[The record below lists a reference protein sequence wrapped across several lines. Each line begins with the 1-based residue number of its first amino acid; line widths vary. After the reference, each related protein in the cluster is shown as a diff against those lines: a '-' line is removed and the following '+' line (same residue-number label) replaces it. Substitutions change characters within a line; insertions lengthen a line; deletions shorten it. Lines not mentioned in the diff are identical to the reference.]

1 MKLFLSDV
9 KNDSRLFIG
18 DLDSYTIIENGFV
31 KEQLN
36 FKIKLGL
43 LLYDKILLPA
53 AYFWQSKPMASLLPE
68 IENLIISQ
76 NILPV
81 IRNCDDT
88 SDIMEYFL
96 RREIETSSLKNTNI
110 FNIPSLASEIAT
122 KENLCDVK
130 HICNLNIA
138 LHLDKQSVKEK
149 FIDLWLKDLA
159 YTYDIN
165 SIKFILLQSNLTR
178 NDLENIIR
186 NLEQQVNIDN
196 FSRASLVNT
205 VFLLNVSQFVKNR
218 LLNRISWLYLNANA
232 DVSNSDFYVTGNLYQ
247 GMVQKANLDFYL
259 STLNVF
265 GIDNVLI
272 NNLSNIELLRI
283 RESIEYKF
291 FIQNYFKLIDN
302 IVFEQNNILEL
313 IIAKENKRFKSEQIK
328 SKLWRA
334 LSFVQRNSTTLL
346 LGLIVNY
353 FSGSVLNHTVSEVIF
368 GASVISNFL
377 FKFDKLNK
385 FMQTTSFLDF
395 RDYIIKEQYK
405 NRIYK
410 NLEGINI

>member
-1 MKLFLSDV
+1 
-9 KNDSRLFIG
+9 
-18 DLDSYTIIENGFV
+18 
-31 KEQLN
+31 
-36 FKIKLGL
+36 
-43 LLYDKILLPA
+43 
-53 AYFWQSKPMASLLPE
+53 
-68 IENLIISQ
+68 
-76 NILPV
+76 
-81 IRNCDDT
+81 
-88 SDIMEYFL
+88 
-96 RREIETSSLKNTNI
+96 
-110 FNIPSLASEIAT
+110 
-122 KENLCDVK
+122 
-130 HICNLNIA
+130 
-138 LHLDKQSVKEK
+138 
-149 FIDLWLKDLA
+149 
-159 YTYDIN
+159 
-165 SIKFILLQSNLTR
+165 
-178 NDLENIIR
+178 
-186 NLEQQVNIDN
+186 
-196 FSRASLVNT
+196 
-205 VFLLNVSQFVKNR
+205 
-218 LLNRISWLYLNANA
+218 
-232 DVSNSDFYVTGNLYQ
+232 
-247 GMVQKANLDFYL
+247 MVQKANLDFYL

-265 GIDNVLI
+265 GIDSVLI

-283 RESIEYKF
+283 RESIEYKV

-353 FSGSVLNHTVSEVIF
+353 FSGSVLNHTVLEVIF

-385 FMQTTSFLDF
+385 FMQTTSFIDF